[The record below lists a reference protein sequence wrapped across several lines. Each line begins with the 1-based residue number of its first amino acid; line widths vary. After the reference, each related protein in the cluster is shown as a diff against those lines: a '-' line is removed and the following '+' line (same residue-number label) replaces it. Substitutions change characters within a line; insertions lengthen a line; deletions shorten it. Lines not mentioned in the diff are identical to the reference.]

1 MKPDSPPR
9 VRQYAGPIRT
19 PSFHAKRQT
28 GRIQG
33 VSRSL
38 TEGEWVLK
46 RINKIVLVEPRAPG
60 YHVYSR
66 VALPRLGLPQLAAIM
81 KRDGYSDVT
90 IYCEDIAPI
99 DYDDVC
105 RADFVGISTTTSTA
119 MAAYRLGALVKR
131 TNPKAVV

>member
-1 MKPDSPPR
+1 M
-9 VRQYAGPIRT
+9 
-19 PSFHAKRQT
+19 
-28 GRIQG
+28 
-33 VSRSL
+33 
-38 TEGEWVLK
+38 K

-81 KRDGYSDVT
+81 KRGGYTDVT

-119 MAAYRLGALVKR
+119 MAAYRLWAR
-131 TNPKAVV
+131 W